1 MQRFERYSG
10 YKDSGVD
17 WIGEI
22 PAGWDIKRMKYIG
35 KISSGD
41 AIVNSQLKDEGL
53 YEVFGG
59 NGLIGFTDRFNITG
73 QKIIIGRVGAL
84 CGNVRYSETNRW
96 ISDNALILSLR
107 KGVQYSFFKILLE
120 SANLNKLNT
129 SNAQPLITGAK
140 VMNFKIPLPPLSE
153 QTVIANFLDEK
164 TTKIDTAITQK
175 EQMISL
181 LKERKQILI
190 QNAVTKGIDPA
201 AKMKDSGV
209 DWIGEIPEGW
219 EVKRL
224 KYILEERNERSE
236 DGTEPLFMMSQVHGL
251 VIRSEYHDKAE
262 VASTAV
268 GNKRVYK
275 NDLVF
280 NKLKAHLGVF
290 FKSTIDEVGLVSP
303 DYAVYLSKGIITDLK
318 YFEYLFRH
326 PAYISTFICKATGIV
341 EGLIRLY
348 THDLFS
354 IKIPIPSHKVQ
365 LEILS
370 FIETESTKID
380 TSITLQQQQITKLK
394 EYKSILIDHAVTGK
408 IKVA

>member
-1 MQRFERYSG
+1 MQRFEKYSG

-17 WIGEI
+17 WLGEI

-140 VMNFKIPLPPLSE
+140 VMNFEIPLPPLPE
-153 QTVIANFLDEK
+153 QTAIANFLDEK
-164 TTKIDTAITQK
+164 TNKIDTAITQK

-190 QNAVTKGIDPA
+190 QNAVIKGIDPA
-201 AKMKDSGV
+201 VKMKDSGV
-209 DWIGEIPEGW
+209 DWIGEIPDGW
-219 EVKRL
+219 EVKAIKHIANLQSGETISPEKFTEEGYPVFGGNGFRGYTDRYTNDGLFSLIGRQGALCGNVNYTTGKFYASEHAIVVYPKHNENTLWLGEIIKVANLNRL
-224 KYILEERNERSE
+224 
-236 DGTEPLFMMSQVHGL
+236 SQSSAQPG
-251 VIRSEYHDKAE
+251 I
-262 VASTAV
+262 AV
-268 GNKRVYK
+268 GVVK
-275 NDLVF
+275 N
-280 NKLKAHLGVF
+280 VF
-290 FKSTIDEVGLVSP
+290 FPYPSVEEQHKIAD
-303 DYAVYLSKGIITDLK
+303 
-318 YFEYLFRH
+318 
-326 PAYISTFICKATGIV
+326 FIK
-341 EGLIRLY
+341 
-348 THDLFS
+348 
-354 IKIPIPSHKVQ
+354 
-365 LEILS
+365 
-370 FIETESTKID
+370 TESAKID